1 MPTKPATPASTPP
14 ATPHAPTP
22 TKRRT
27 RPRQAEACFTP
38 RADIPRTANGDRI
51 HRADPTAVGGI
62 FRGRAGKDAGRTV
75 VVVGLTPDGRYLT
88 RSDKRTVATGPNTLH
103 RRYSRVG
110 TDLDTLASAATEA
123 RAALAAAE
131 AAITAARMVGKAAT
145 RKAERRAIPAMDAVV
160 AMLPDPTVPRS
171 DRGRPISRRQ
181 PAPSDRYP

>member
-1 MPTKPATPASTPP
+1 MPTKPTTATPLP
-14 ATPHAPTP
+14 AAPVTPTP

-75 VVVGLTPDGRYLT
+75 VVVGLTPDGKYLT
-88 RSDKRTVATGPNTLH
+88 RSDKRTVATGANTLH

-110 TDLDTLASAATEA
+110 TDFGTLAAAATEA
-123 RAALAAAE
+123 RAALAVAE

-145 RKAERRAIPAMDAVV
+145 RKAQRRALPAMDAVV

-171 DRGRPISRRQ
+171 DRGRPISRHQ